1 MRHTTGTPAH
11 RRPRRRGLWAVA
23 TAAACLLTVGVAV
36 PASATHGDGLFA
48 NLKGAKEVPG
58 PGDPDG
64 AGAAIVN
71 LYPRA
76 GKVCANISVTRID
89 APVAAH
95 IHVGRFDEA
104 GPVVVDLTGSVTG
117 GARCVTG
124 VDADLIRDIRSH
136 PWRYYVNVHNAPY
149 PGGAVRGQL
158 RG

>member
-1 MRHTTGTPAH
+1 MRHLMSTPAAS
-11 RRPRRRGLWAVA
+11 RSRRRAHLALA
-23 TAAACLLTVGVAV
+23 TAAACLATMGAAV
-36 PASATHGDGLFA
+36 PASADHGDGLFA
-48 NLKGAKEVPG
+48 NLKGIKEVPG
-58 PGDPDG
+58 PGDRDG

-76 GKVCANISVTRID
+76 GKVCANISVARID

-95 IHVGRFDEA
+95 IHAGRFDEA

-124 VDADLIRDIRSH
+124 VSEMLIRDIRSH
-136 PWRYYVNVHNAPY
+136 PWRYYVNVHNAPF